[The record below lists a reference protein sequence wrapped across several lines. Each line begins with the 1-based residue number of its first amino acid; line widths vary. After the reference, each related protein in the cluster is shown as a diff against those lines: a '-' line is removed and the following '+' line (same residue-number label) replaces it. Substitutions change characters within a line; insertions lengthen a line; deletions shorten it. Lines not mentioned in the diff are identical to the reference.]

1 MKFVSP
7 VCAPKEPHP
16 LVLPGSDLKLG
27 GKIMS
32 TIFEEYA
39 KYRYKPDE
47 EELEEIE
54 QAEQMEIELKRDL
67 DEMEAYRKEQAE
79 KKKNGIKEE
88 PKDESQMT
96 PEEKERAE
104 RLYDNRKLMRWK
116 KGDREGYVN
125 GGLFSPY
132 FIQQTR
138 MRQVVFY
145 CTKQIDTWGPD
156 FPEDPDI
163 CDKFPAIDPMGC
175 FCEVDLGFKDRLSKI
190 EAAAKTRPEEIQKY
204 VEQVRTGMDD
214 WDTKVGKVWNLVREG
229 ARRVQI
235 NTRAAKCA
243 MTQEDSDWFL
253 AEKEDAI
260 KDTPSF
266 RGFNKLL
273 NVIEYAVGL
282 SDRVPNREEREEAEK
297 YGLPLTPELEAK
309 RDDPVRVPDGIKVEF
324 QDFSHKMEQL
334 QFCKPEN
341 WGKESKNVSKDAP
354 SSEEAEH
361 YLEKY
366 VEATADRYITPLF
379 VQAERATNGIINR
392 GDLIIVGGRTVSEI
406 MEEIYR
412 EGIQKGTIGKGV
424 MESEWYKENLNRMT
438 GEIMSAGF
446 MAGKRVEAFVP
457 DKEGRIPKEP
467 IGLTKSGYEPS
478 PLEKVTLNAWERHFA
493 RYGHFEKK
501 AAKAVD
507 YQQTM
512 EARER
517 LELRNA
523 QKKIEADS
531 LAGPRMKE
539 MFFGEWMKDNG
550 ALPHEVP
557 GEFSASRSVF
567 STMAICSMV
576 SKGYSLEDVLDPSKL
591 VDVRNEI
598 GKEVIEKMT
607 AGDKEWEANM
617 FFHGGHALAK
627 EFDRIASSMDY
638 TNEKE
643 LFSDK
648 ARPLFIAS
656 TAMMDV
662 RQDMRKEFIEKE
674 MLQAAEAANP
684 GKGKEELER
693 LDNLGKG
700 LGLYVRGARDC
711 LESRIHFERNIG
723 ESMSNIATWE
733 GMKNVMAEKR
743 SANLG
748 KPQMELFGI
757 MEMASVRHLVVSN
770 AQFQNFLDM
779 AEQKPEYTQML
790 AKKAI
795 TGELGQSMRIK
806 TDSKQM
812 KAEFGIEVKNDAKRT
827 KKDERLREVVSK
839 TTAKKAREQRDKE
852 REAAWNALQKQAP
865 KGPSRGRK

>member
-1 MKFVSP
+1 MP
-7 VCAPKEPHP
+7 
-16 LVLPGSDLKLG
+16 
-27 GKIMS
+27 
-32 TIFEEYA
+32 TIFEQYA
-39 KYRYKPDE
+39 KYHYKLTEGD
-47 EELEEIE
+47 LDDIKL
-54 QAEQMEIELKRDL
+54 AEQMDIDLKRDL

-79 KKKNGIKEE
+79 KEKNGIKEE

-104 RLYDNRKLMRWK
+104 RLYNNRKLMRWR
-116 KGDREGYVN
+116 KGDREGYEN
-125 GGLFSPY
+125 GELKSPY
-132 FIQQTR
+132 MVQQTR
-138 MRQVVFY
+138 MRKVVFY
-145 CTKQIDTWGPD
+145 CDEQIEDWGHD
-156 FPEDPDI
+156 FPDDPDI
-163 CDKFPAIDPMGC
+163 CDKYPGIDPMGC
-175 FCEVDLGFKDRLSKI
+175 FCEVDLGFKDRISKI

-204 VEQVRTGMDD
+204 AEQVGAGLNDQN
-214 WDTKVGKVWNLVREG
+214 TKVGKIWSRVREG
-229 ARRVQI
+229 VKRVQV

-243 MTQEDSDWFL
+243 VTQEDSDWFL

-260 KDTPSF
+260 NETTSF
-266 RGFNKLL
+266 QGFDKLL
-273 NVIEYAVGL
+273 NVMEYAVGL
-282 SDRVPNREEREEAEK
+282 SDRAPDKEEREMAEMC
-297 YGLPLTPELEAK
+297 GLPLTPELEAK

-334 QFCKPEN
+334 QFCNPEN
-341 WGKESKNVSKDAP
+341 WGKRSKNMSKDAP
-354 SSEEAEH
+354 SPEQAEH
-361 YLEKY
+361 YMEKY

-379 VQAERATNGIINR
+379 AQAERATNGIINR

-406 MEEIYR
+406 MEEKYR
-412 EGIQKGTIGKGV
+412 EGIQNGTIDKGV
-424 MESEWYKENLNRMT
+424 SEPEWYQENLNRMT
-438 GEIMSAGF
+438 GEIVSAGL

-467 IGLTKSGYEPS
+467 IGITKSGYEPS

-523 QKKIEADS
+523 QKKIEADN

-539 MFFGEWMKDNG
+539 MFFGKWMKDNG
-550 ALPHEVP
+550 ALPDKVP
-557 GEFSASRSVF
+557 GGFTASRSLLT
-567 STMAICSMV
+567 SLAICSMV
-576 SKGYSLEDVLDPSKL
+576 SKGHSLEDVLDPSKL
-591 VDVRNEI
+591 VDIRNDI

-617 FFHGGHALAK
+617 FFHGGDALAK

-648 ARPLFIAS
+648 GRPLFVAS

-662 RQDMRKEFIEKE
+662 RQDMRNTFIEEE
-674 MLQAAEAANP
+674 MLQVAEAANP
-684 GKGKEELER
+684 GKGKEGLER

-700 LGLYVRGARDC
+700 LALYVGGARDS
-711 LESRIHFERNIG
+711 LKSRIHFEKNISG
-723 ESMSNIATWE
+723 SMSNIAAWE

-743 SANLG
+743 LANLG

-757 MEMASVRHLVVSN
+757 MEIGAVRALISTNTQYNNFVNMAK
-770 AQFQNFLDM
+770 
-779 AEQKPEYTQML
+779 QKPEYAQML
-790 AKKAI
+790 AKKAV

-806 TDSKQM
+806 TDSKLL
-812 KAEFGIEVKNDAKRT
+812 KAEFGIEVKYDEKRA
-827 KKDERLREVVSK
+827 KKDERLREVVSE

-852 REAAWNALQKQAP
+852 REEARKAQQKQAP